1 MVYFILVGDIIQS
14 TFLLLVIYK
23 AVCHILHQNS
33 SDPCGHV
40 IGTSVLWHQD
50 AFVLVL
56 VVLSSLDWSRFGAS
70 FRCLTRLVFRLSEP
84 TCFSHVTSTFNH
96 LQPIIFHYSKYCCF
110 FDTWFLALDTFAFL
124 LRFLIQIFLTNLFC
138 RSIPRGTSTHS

>member
-1 MVYFILVGDIIQS
+1 MSSIMVYFILVGDIIQS

-33 SDPCGHV
+33 SDPFGHV

-56 VVLSSLDWSRFGAS
+56 VVLGSLDWSRFSAS
-70 FRCLTRLVFRLSEP
+70 FRCLTRLGWEEFIGWVFRLFIVFLVEDLGQFGKLV
-84 TCFSHVTSTFNH
+84 CFTQNLHVSAMYLVH
-96 LQPIIFHYSKYCCF
+96 LTIYRQLYFILLN
-110 FDTWFLALDTFAFL
+110 TAAFL
-124 LRFLIQIFLTNLFC
+124 
-138 RSIPRGTSTHS
+138 IPGF